1 MAQGPWR
8 DEQRWPGPWPQGR
21 RGPIAIVV
29 AVVVLIIVN
38 ATLNRV
44 HSNVVLGGIVVL
56 ISLTGFYTTARLDRA
71 RLAQQRYT
79 RGPGWFIGLTVSKL
93 PLGAARVV
101 WLILST
107 GILALGVVA
116 IVQG

>member
-1 MAQGPWR
+1 MA
-8 DEQRWPGPWPQGR
+8 
-21 RGPIAIVV
+21 IIV

-38 ATLNRV
+38 AALNRV

-56 ISLTGFYTTARLDRA
+56 ISLTGFYTAARLDRT
-71 RLAQQRYT
+71 RLAQERYT
-79 RGPGWFIGLTVSKL
+79 RGPGWFIGLAISKL
-93 PLGAARVV
+93 PLGVARVV

-107 GILALGVVA
+107 AILALGVVA